1 MGDSSERRA
10 ACGRYDPQPWRK
22 DRCRVCFRT
31 REDHGL
37 LGDDVDGGLMPV
49 ELAGTPEGGPAAEI
63 AGREQ
68 IPSPHQQLPPFLE
81 NRGVENDPSGGM
93 LLSPEGSSVG
103 DPEED
108 QASTDLET
116 SSAEE
121 NGSTERIDRQMKKD
135 TDAPPPRVK
144 PRSGA
149 HSSKPWRQNSAST
162 RKKLRTA
169 DEVMVKPGDV
179 TKKLS
184 KGGHIGKPSTVRGN
198 FERGGGLSLTSTY
211 TRSSLTKSPAVY
223 RKENGARTLN
233 TDTAGKGTTGIW
245 SSGGKQQSWHTTGSV
260 KAKPD
265 GKPAGDGIYL
275 TERYRAKARAQAS
288 RGTRGSDE
296 KLNNYLRSPDS
307 DRGPSTSPDGG
318 RRSPSSPE
326 DRNAKV
332 GDDIAEENSRLKAE
346 IKELKLELEE
356 MQDSFREEEFE
367 QFRQLQR
374 ELEQTSRNC
383 RILQLRL
390 RKAEKRNEQ
399 VEADRGNYS
408 RVREIEQDLK
418 VAKDVSVRL
427 HHELEQVEEKRSRV
441 EEQNQ
446 HLRHKLVKSETSR
459 QALKGEVEKLR
470 KQIQK
475 AKNHNKGSDTEDAS
489 SAAIQATSAEA
500 QSDVRRQLELVEE
513 ETNLMRQSLVEVE
526 KDRDGL
532 QFQLE
537 QYKRKYGEFE
547 SSESEQAEQ
556 SECSNIS
563 KEAQLKLKLKLVEEE
578 ATTLGRKLIEM
589 EVKNEK
595 IGAELQKYRGRCKNM
610 SASSSESEASYPE
623 SDMPENV
630 EELRRQLQFL
640 EEEADVL
647 RRTVSDLEEQNQ
659 NLMAQ
664 VSRYQAEKKAG
675 NLRPRGKDGG
685 QDLKARLRLL
695 EEDNSILKQKLAA
708 MEYDN
713 RILVSTI
720 QKYELEIKCA
730 KSAKTPD
737 SGSKEDINKKQL
749 EEEVTFLRNKLADM
763 EGRNEDL
770 ARICEDNEHDMAAAR
785 MEKDMEKQI
794 SEFQRLEEM
803 CLLEQNIEE
812 LQTHLEYL
820 QTCLDQKDEVCKR
833 QEKELTVMAEELRI
847 LKTEAGLIKE
857 GEEVRWRKQP
867 TRDDTASAMTPP
879 SDEKKKGKSSKVGSP
894 TQKSTRSKA
903 LKDMIAQDKTKTNL
917 PDNSEDC
924 NCETNGDSGIVEQ
937 HGGRSR
943 LIMTSSETT
952 SSPLELAAVVNADL
966 KQVPL
971 SGEKL
976 QMLQESLSKVEE
988 TRKLLLDCSAQTS
1001 DLKDKNGSLADDLPD
1016 WSAIVRTADE
1026 LQHHCDRLHKVCTEY
1041 RALCEETQEQKN
1053 EKDDHHG
1060 QAETVLQS
1068 LYHHCALISTNSS
1081 SLRQHMA
1088 SIETMLSQSNI
1099 SDTNDAQRPSETH
1112 PETIKEQ
1119 QNLLQMYSRT
1129 YVSLQNLVRAI
1140 EEMADCFVQPA
1151 ADRDRI
1157 PFRESTNFQ
1166 ECSEN
1171 SKLMVPTKA
1180 SETEPKQDTS
1190 GMDPH
1195 RNDVPEAPDPPL
1207 QNDDKEVLVGSK
1219 GCFCH
1224 NREECSQTFAVAVQN
1239 TTNSIKDSDINVRES
1254 EHQTDTVAADGA
1266 FENVDGSSSE
1276 SQHLETIS
1284 LSNSAAEEEVEGL
1297 AHSFITPSVEVY
1309 PCEHLDLVHLF
1320 AENLKLQDELEVR
1333 EIEWT
1338 VQNFQLSYELD
1349 RLRELCTTIAQL
1361 AFSDTLTPGTIP
1373 YEKEVQGS
1381 ASLIEETLQEGRMA
1395 DAEMKKILE
1404 TLMTQ
1409 VSDDLDTNKDKNCKT
1424 SSDVASA
1431 KDELR
1436 GETSGKVVQAQKY
1449 RRTRQI
1455 FTDWSSE
1462 MRHMFVRVIW
1472 PRIAAEIVIV
1482 VLRYSITNYRRRG
1495 FKVDESRGLLSE
1507 FRGLLEDLRTQL
1519 KNEEKRKKDIHDLYM
1534 AEKSAWDNE
1543 KQRLEERIK
1552 VVETKSTQPQ
1562 QEQKQNKMADLGDP
1576 DMERC
1581 QSAPPGDPY
1590 VYRTELVRK
1599 WEEEKKNLMHMFA
1612 EERNQWQEQ
1621 LSSMQSK
1628 IHEVTDKLGID
1639 ARLYIGDFDG
1649 KDTFEN
1655 NDDPVATLGKSK
1667 AIIAQSNTGSGRT
1680 SPRPNKLRETLN
1692 LMQREEE
1699 ETVLAK
1705 PEPSLLMMPVER
1717 LRKSRLL
1724 DKLRPQKGELSP
1736 YNASKF
1742 EKKLSLWRRSL
1753 APKEIP
1759 QKAMSLAK
1767 EVQNNK
1773 DVTASQRTEVGGD
1786 ANVENDDYLQ
1796 GTSPAPES
1804 PPYTKRKSRA
1814 VNVPDYTYVTASQ
1827 REKVDSDDNTNN
1839 DDFLQ
1844 EKSPEIP
1851 PNEKVKARIVNVLD
1865 PINVTASQRE
1875 EIGSDA
1881 DTKKDDYLQGKSPAT
1896 PHYGKVKPMVLN
1908 LTDDESD
1915 DAFTPVNV
1923 FNIVQQFETSSAPTY
1938 GGLHDFRPRSRL
1950 SSTESFSGTDD
1961 ENLESRTCYRQEPVE
1976 LRGKEKREKRKAR
1989 LKIKPIEIE
1998 SDFEKDLDEKEND
2011 TCTSP
2016 FQKESKMMKWPS
2028 VEDIREVFQGRADD
2042 VTHEEKYTSKF
2053 DETAIKNKERISE
2066 PEKKLEPKMSRK
2078 AVSWNVSTTG
2088 NDGDKDGDVIP
2099 WKVNPLLHNK
2109 IKKESTSEDEVPS
2122 YVINDHVDKVDGGC
2136 RSDDDDPR
2144 KVCGH
2149 PETDDYK
2156 EAKLS
2161 ESRKK
2166 HLIKMFE
2173 HTRRVEGMELEHLGV
2188 SSVGYGWQFHDSPP
2202 DGTTNVQQVQ
2212 SELVQQAHYEVSQ
2225 PLKGIEPSQPTEQRT
2240 GEDLETGQPEA
2251 PPTDTCWQA
2260 KPPEFQALRPFSP
2273 VFDDPVPKRKQLD
2286 SSGLT
2291 QAQKHN
2297 ANTEEILRWEI
2308 EKRQLKRTLDEA
2320 LRQIASVTDDLQTYK
2335 VSTIGTLKRSKSQ
2348 SDLKS
2353 LQDLDSAMETLYHTS
2368 GASSGS
2374 GYTASYSNRHPD
2386 VTSAETL
2393 CSSSNKNRGY
2403 YRYATEVP
2411 YRGRANDIGAPTVP
2425 PRSTTFRMMADGEVK
2440 AQKPVDRKPKKYS
2453 KRSHTM
2459 PIPDRREVNGKLN
2472 GDDLMHPSQFKALKQ
2487 LFEARTQSHGL
2498 KPMNFMNGATGP
2510 YVVVPKRSVGY
2521 GKEEEH
2527 PKGRLPLRKFEQI
2540 RGDAPSPV
2548 PILPGSSIVPVGAVP
2563 VLGIPVRG
2571 LSKLVREKEAMK
2583 AQAERDE
2590 RNARSEIGMKD
2601 SVSLD
2606 SPRDS
2611 TDRST
2616 TSEETSATQELLDE
2630 ILLRRSEDQRTP
2642 SPASDRSSPKLV
2654 AQNVRVVSP
2663 ERGPPSSEP
2672 FVPKSASSGPY
2683 ENVASWLGQST
2694 RIQNVSLANH
2704 DSPLHSETPLK
2715 QLPSAADPYSRHS
2728 PSLID
2733 TYGSSDIAS
2742 RRQLPQDTQSYLH
2755 MDRSKSVDSHLSRG
2769 RRGADDFAARLL
2781 ESRTKTERIEEAP
2794 VRRPERLVK
2803 SPTFPDERMME
2814 RSKSAPPTRHLDFRL
2829 DEPARLTSKPPR
2841 PVYTER
2847 IRSPSPPGTP
2857 SRLTPDPERSMS
2869 PVSPNMSRR
2878 RLAGEISSDS
2888 IRFPDGGTL
2897 ATRKLAAAEERY
2909 REGHRLARAAETED
2923 AGAAASAS
2931 FGRDTYPARS
2941 RQEQMRYQM
2950 NRETGIPALDRRL
2963 ASMRQ
2968 LLHTEDLE
2976 DILTP
2981 SYQRYKSN
2989 EQHMSSYRREEQS
3002 GAYRREEHHSVE
3014 HRPSSSVN
3022 ASSSRSRQEKQP
3034 KKKPESTASA
3044 TSRVRNSSEMAADS
3058 PELRRVEDFRK
3069 AAERTLPGPAW
3080 WYYSLGDGDNQTLR
3094 DNCESFKR

>member
-1 MGDSSERRA
+1 MGDSSDRRA

-37 LGDDVDGGLMPV
+37 GSDDVDGGGNLMPL
-49 ELAGTPEGGPAAEI
+49 ELAGSPEGGTAAEI
-63 AGREQ
+63 AEQ
-68 IPSPHQQLPPFLE
+68 NPSQLPPFME
-81 NRGVENDPSGGM
+81 NRSAECDPSGAM

-121 NGSTERIDRQMKKD
+121 NGSTERIDKRMGKEAG
-135 TDAPPPRVK
+135 APPPRVK

-149 HSSKPWRQNSAST
+149 HSSKPWRQNSASSH

-184 KGGHIGKPSTVRGN
+184 KGSHIGKPSAVRGN
-198 FERGGGLSLTSTY
+198 FERGGGLGLANTY

-223 RKENGARTLN
+223 RKETGARTLN
-233 TDTAGKGTTGIW
+233 TDSAGKGTTVGIW
-245 SSGGKQQSWHTTGSV
+245 SSGGKQHAWHSGGSV

-265 GKPAGDGIYL
+265 GKQAGDGIYL

-307 DRGPSTSPDGG
+307 DRGGTSTSPEGD
-318 RRSPSSPE
+318 RRSPNSPE
-326 DRNAKV
+326 DRNVKV
-332 GDDIAEENSRLKAE
+332 GDDVAEENSRLKAE

-470 KQIQK
+470 KQVQK
-475 AKNHNKGSDTEDAS
+475 AKTHNKGSDTEDAS
-489 SAAIQATSAEA
+489 SAVSQATSAEA

-556 SECSNIS
+556 SESSNIS

-595 IGAELQKYRGRCKNM
+595 LGVELQKYRGRCKNM

-647 RRTVSDLEEQNQ
+647 RRTVSDLEEQNH
-659 NLMAQ
+659 NLTAQ

-685 QDLKARLRLL
+685 HDLKAKLRLL
-695 EEDNSILKQKLAA
+695 EEDNSISKQKLAA

-730 KSAKTPD
+730 KSARTPD

-770 ARICEDNEHDMAAAR
+770 ARICAGNEQDMAAAR
-785 MEKDMEKQI
+785 QEKDVEKQI

-820 QTCLDQKDEVCKR
+820 QTCLDRKDDVCKR
-833 QEKELTVMAEELRI
+833 QEKELTVMSEELRI
-847 LKTEAGLIKE
+847 LKTEAGLKTD
-857 GEEVRWRKQP
+857 GEEFRWRKQP
-867 TRDDTASAMTPP
+867 ARDDIASAITPP
-879 SDEKKKGKSSKVGSP
+879 SDDKKKSKSSKDGSP
-894 TQKSTRSKA
+894 TKKTSTRSRG
-903 LKDMIAQDKTKTNL
+903 LKDMIAQDKTKTIL
-917 PDNSEDC
+917 HDASEDL

-943 LIMTSSETT
+943 LDMTSSGTAT
-952 SSPLELAAVVNADL
+952 SPMGLTVVVDPDL

-971 SGEKL
+971 SGGKL
-976 QMLQESLSKVEE
+976 QMLQEKLAKIEE

-1001 DLKDKNGSLADDLPD
+1001 DLRDKNGGLTEESPD
-1016 WSAIVRTADE
+1016 WSAVLHVVDE
-1026 LQHHCDRLHKVCTEY
+1026 LQHHFDRLQKVCTDY
-1041 RALCEETQEQKN
+1041 GLLLRETQEQN
-1053 EKDDHHG
+1053 SQMDDRQG
-1060 QAETVLQS
+1060 EIDTLLQS
-1068 LYHHCALISTNSS
+1068 LYDHCATISTNSS
-1081 SLRQHMA
+1081 SLREHMT
-1088 SIETMLSQSNI
+1088 SLKTLLNRSDDNI
-1099 SDTNDAQRPSETH
+1099 NNTPAALEIHAENSTEEP
-1112 PETIKEQ
+1112 K
-1119 QNLLQMYSRT
+1119 LLQKYNQAYS
-1129 YVSLQNLVRAI
+1129 SLQNLMQGV
-1140 EEMADCFVQPA
+1140 EDTVDCFVQPA
-1151 ADRDRI
+1151 RERDGI
-1157 PFRESTNFQ
+1157 AFRESATLR
-1166 ECSEN
+1166 ECGEN
-1171 SKLMVPTKA
+1171 SKLMAPTKGP
-1180 SETEPKQDTS
+1180 ETEPEQDTS
-1190 GMDPH
+1190 GIA
-1195 RNDVPEAPDPPL
+1195 RCKNVPQSPAL
-1207 QNDDKEVLVGSK
+1207 QNDDRENGVSSK
-1219 GCFCH
+1219 ACVCQ
-1224 NREECSQTFAVAVQN
+1224 NRTECSQNHTVEAHKITSISGDGCEAVE
-1239 TTNSIKDSDINVRES
+1239 D
-1254 EHQTDTVAADGA
+1254 QTDTAAAAGT
-1266 FENVDGSSSE
+1266 FKIVGGSSEE

-1284 LSNSAAEEEVEGL
+1284 SPNSAQEEAESP
-1297 AHSFITPSVEVY
+1297 AHSFITPTVEVY
-1309 PCEHLDLVHLF
+1309 PCERLDLVHLF

-1361 AFSDTLTPGTIP
+1361 AFSDTLVSATIP
-1373 YEKEVQGS
+1373 YQKDSPGG
-1381 ASLIEETLQEGRMA
+1381 ASLMEETLQEGRIA

-1409 VSDDLDTNKDKNCKT
+1409 VSGDLETNKDRNCKT
-1424 SSDVASA
+1424 SSDVTSP
-1431 KDELR
+1431 KDQTR
-1436 GETSGKVVQAQKY
+1436 ADTSGKTAAPCRQSHQPPEHRGATRKQADRVEASGEGQSG
-1449 RRTRQI
+1449 
-1455 FTDWSSE
+1455 TDGHDFMDMSE
-1462 MRHMFVRVIW
+1462 KGSL
-1472 PRIAAEIVIV
+1472 EIDNRLKEGLDDEEKEEDERKDAMDIDQ
-1482 VLRYSITNYRRRG
+1482 TNTNGLYGGQDKNAWLKEKRELERKARE
-1495 FKVDESRGLLSE
+1495 VDESRGLLSE
-1507 FRGLLEDLRTQL
+1507 FRGLLEDLRGQL

-1552 VVETKSTQPQ
+1552 VVETKATEPQ
-1562 QEQKQNKMADLGDP
+1562 HGQKQNKMADLLDP

-1599 WEEEKKNLMHMFA
+1599 WEEEKKSLMHMFE

-1628 IHEVTDKLGID
+1628 IHE
-1639 ARLYIGDFDG
+1639 
-1649 KDTFEN
+1649 
-1655 NDDPVATLGKSK
+1655 
-1667 AIIAQSNTGSGRT
+1667 
-1680 SPRPNKLRETLN
+1680 
-1692 LMQREEE
+1692 
-1699 ETVLAK
+1699 
-1705 PEPSLLMMPVER
+1705 
-1717 LRKSRLL
+1717 
-1724 DKLRPQKGELSP
+1724 
-1736 YNASKF
+1736 
-1742 EKKLSLWRRSL
+1742 
-1753 APKEIP
+1753 
-1759 QKAMSLAK
+1759 
-1767 EVQNNK
+1767 
-1773 DVTASQRTEVGGD
+1773 
-1786 ANVENDDYLQ
+1786 
-1796 GTSPAPES
+1796 
-1804 PPYTKRKSRA
+1804 
-1814 VNVPDYTYVTASQ
+1814 
-1827 REKVDSDDNTNN
+1827 
-1839 DDFLQ
+1839 
-1844 EKSPEIP
+1844 
-1851 PNEKVKARIVNVLD
+1851 
-1865 PINVTASQRE
+1865 
-1875 EIGSDA
+1875 
-1881 DTKKDDYLQGKSPAT
+1881 
-1896 PHYGKVKPMVLN
+1896 
-1908 LTDDESD
+1908 
-1915 DAFTPVNV
+1915 
-1923 FNIVQQFETSSAPTY
+1923 
-1938 GGLHDFRPRSRL
+1938 
-1950 SSTESFSGTDD
+1950 
-1961 ENLESRTCYRQEPVE
+1961 
-1976 LRGKEKREKRKAR
+1976 
-1989 LKIKPIEIE
+1989 
-1998 SDFEKDLDEKEND
+1998 
-2011 TCTSP
+2011 
-2016 FQKESKMMKWPS
+2016 FQ
-2028 VEDIREVFQGRADD
+2028 V
-2042 VTHEEKYTSKF
+2042 
-2053 DETAIKNKERISE
+2053 
-2066 PEKKLEPKMSRK
+2066 
-2078 AVSWNVSTTG
+2078 
-2088 NDGDKDGDVIP
+2088 
-2099 WKVNPLLHNK
+2099 
-2109 IKKESTSEDEVPS
+2109 
-2122 YVINDHVDKVDGGC
+2122 
-2136 RSDDDDPR
+2136 
-2144 KVCGH
+2144 
-2149 PETDDYK
+2149 
-2156 EAKLS
+2156 
-2161 ESRKK
+2161 
-2166 HLIKMFE
+2166 
-2173 HTRRVEGMELEHLGV
+2173 
-2188 SSVGYGWQFHDSPP
+2188 
-2202 DGTTNVQQVQ
+2202 
-2212 SELVQQAHYEVSQ
+2212 
-2225 PLKGIEPSQPTEQRT
+2225 
-2240 GEDLETGQPEA
+2240 
-2251 PPTDTCWQA
+2251 
-2260 KPPEFQALRPFSP
+2260 LRPFSP

-2320 LRQIASVTDDLQTYK
+2320 LRQIASVTDDLSTYK
-2335 VSTIGTLKRSKSQ
+2335 VSGIGPLKRSKSQ
-2348 SDLKS
+2348 SDLRS
-2353 LQDLDSAMETLYHTS
+2353 LQELDSAMETLYHTS

-2374 GYTASYSNRHPD
+2374 GYTASYSSRHPD
-2386 VTSAETL
+2386 VTSAQTL
-2393 CSSSNKNRGY
+2393 CSSSNQNRGY

-2411 YRGRANDIGAPTVP
+2411 YRGRVDDVSGPPIP
-2425 PRSTTFRMMADGEVK
+2425 PRSTSFRATTEGFGEVK
-2440 AQKPVDRKPKKYS
+2440 TAQKPADRKPKKYS
-2453 KRSHTM
+2453 KRSHTA
-2459 PIPDRREVNGKLN
+2459 PIPDRREVNGKLK

-2498 KPMNFMNGATGP
+2498 KPMNFVNGATGP
-2510 YVVVPKRSVGY
+2510 YAVVPKRSSGT
-2521 GKEEEH
+2521 GREEEH
-2527 PKGRLPLRKFEQI
+2527 ARGRIQLRKYEQI
-2540 RGDAPSPV
+2540 RDAPSPV
-2548 PILPGSSIVPVGAVP
+2548 PILPGSTIVPVGAVP

-2590 RNARSEIGMKD
+2590 RNARMEMKD
-2601 SVSLD
+2601 SPSVSLD
-2606 SPRDS
+2606 SP

-2630 ILLRRSEDQRTP
+2630 ILLRRSDDQRTP

-2654 AQNVRVVSP
+2654 AQNVRVVCP
-2663 ERGPPSSEP
+2663 ERGPPSTEP

-2683 ENVASWLGQST
+2683 DNVASWLGQS
-2694 RIQNVSLANH
+2694 RIQNISLAHH
-2704 DSPLHSETPLK
+2704 DPPLHSEPPLK
-2715 QLPSAADPYSRHS
+2715 LFSSEADTYSRHS
-2728 PSLID
+2728 PSLMD
-2733 TYGSSDIAS
+2733 TYGNSDIAS
-2742 RRQLPQDTQSYLH
+2742 RPLGRHQSHDTQSYLQ

-2769 RRGADDFAARLL
+2769 RRGADDFAARLV
-2781 ESRTKTERIEEAP
+2781 ESRTKTERIEEYP
-2794 VRRPERLVK
+2794 LRREEGMVK
-2803 SPTFPDERMME
+2803 SLTFPEERMVE
-2814 RSKSAPPTRHLDFRL
+2814 RSKSAPPTRHLELRL
-2829 DEPARLTSKPPR
+2829 DEPSRLTSKPPR
-2841 PVYTER
+2841 PVYPDR
-2847 IRSPSPPGTP
+2847 LRRSPSPPGTP

-2869 PVSPNMSRR
+2869 PVSPNVSRR
-2878 RLAGEISSDS
+2878 RFAGEVSSDS
-2888 IRFPDGGTL
+2888 ITFPDGGTL
-2897 ATRKLAAAEERY
+2897 ATRKLTAAEERY
-2909 REGHRLARAAETED
+2909 REGNRLARAAASED
-2923 AGAAASAS
+2923 SGGSASAS

-2941 RQEQMRYQM
+2941 RQEQMRYQIH
-2950 NRETGIPALDRRL
+2950 RETGIPALDRRL

-2989 EQHMSSYRREEQS
+2989 EQHLSSYRREEH
-3002 GAYRREEHHSVE
+3002 RSVGTA
-3014 HRPSSSVN
+3014 SS
-3022 ASSSRSRQEKQP
+3022 ADTSSSRSKEVKQP
-3034 KKKPESTASA
+3034 KKKTENTSSV
-3044 TSRVRNSSEMAADS
+3044 TSRVRSSSETVRLNPAPRLDAKFSRPQPANRRLPSRWSQVQDHPMADKNTNQNATTASNVHVASSS
-3058 PELRRVEDFRK
+3058 PSAQAPLR
-3069 AAERTLPGPAW
+3069 LPSRGEWKNINETAV
-3080 WYYSLGDGDNQTLR
+3080 
-3094 DNCESFKR
+3094 